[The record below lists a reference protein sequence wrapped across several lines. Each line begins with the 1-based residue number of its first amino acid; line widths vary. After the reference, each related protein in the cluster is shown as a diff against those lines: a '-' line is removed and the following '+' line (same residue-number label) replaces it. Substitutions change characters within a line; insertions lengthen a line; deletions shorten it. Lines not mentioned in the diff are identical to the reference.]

1 MQKTAVPKIVMTQRF
16 PVDLLQLLIL
26 QEHHVHDPLAEAIL
40 DSGSKAWGKLQCPKS
55 DALSI
60 NVMICGFLRLLSFFQ
75 LMEDL
80 DLSSW
85 VPFWSPAYLLP
96 WIRYPGHMPLKLDL
110 SKRRR

>member
-1 MQKTAVPKIVMTQRF
+1 MCMTHLQKPFWIVA
-16 PVDLLQLLIL
+16 P
-26 QEHHVHDPLAEAIL
+26 
-40 DSGSKAWGKLQCPKS
+40 KAWGKLQCPKS

-85 VPFWSPAYLLP
+85 VPFWSPAYYTLDQIP
-96 WIRYPGHMPLKLDL
+96 RSHAPKAGPEQEEEMSTHFPLTEP
-110 SKRRR
+110 SKTH